1 MLKYKTEKYNAF
13 RKPVDSSVLSQLL
26 QETLKNEGITIDT
39 DVAIRV
45 LSYFLAG
52 AAFYLYNN
60 PEFYVDFKKM
70 ILYRDTKLNNL
81 FVMEAKG
88 GNNAQSIMDY
98 FISGGAFSEE
108 LEALVK
114 SFVQG
119 MLKYSQKKEDEVSK
133 DIDRIKNL
141 TQGENK

>member
-1 MLKYKTEKYNAF
+1 
-13 RKPVDSSVLSQLL
+13 
-26 QETLKNEGITIDT
+26 
-39 DVAIRV
+39 
-45 LSYFLAG
+45 
-52 AAFYLYNN
+52 
-60 PEFYVDFKKM
+60 
-70 ILYRDTKLNNL
+70 
-81 FVMEAKG
+81 MEAKE

-119 MLKYSQKKEDEVSK
+119 MLNYSQKKEDEISR